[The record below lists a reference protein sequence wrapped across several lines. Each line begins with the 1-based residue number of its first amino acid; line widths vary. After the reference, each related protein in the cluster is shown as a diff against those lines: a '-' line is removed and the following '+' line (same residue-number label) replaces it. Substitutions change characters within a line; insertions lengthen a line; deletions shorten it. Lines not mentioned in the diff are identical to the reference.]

1 MKAVAIGT
9 TILAL
14 LGAVAVL
21 AWPASATDRA
31 RDNGEQV
38 GQAVNHLYEADT
50 AADVDAA
57 VAELDAAVS
66 DTRADV
72 SGDVA
77 DQVDDQADALSR
89 AADGFVGSR
98 TSDDSFEADL
108 YQSELDRALD
118 DLTEGA
124 GDFRGQGPEAQQAFW
139 DGLRSEVNS

>member
-1 MKAVAIGT
+1 MKAVAIGS
-9 TILAL
+9 TILAV

-57 VAELDAAVS
+57 VAELGAAVS

-72 SGDVA
+72 SSDVA
-77 DQVDDQADALSR
+77 DQIDDQADALSR

-98 TSDDSFEADL
+98 TGDDSFEADL
-108 YQSELDRALD
+108 YQAELDSALD
-118 DLTEGA
+118 DLTDNA
-124 GDFRGQGPEAQQAFW
+124 GDFRGQGPETQQAFW
-139 DGLRSEVNS
+139 DGFDSEVNS

>member
-9 TILAL
+9 TILAV

-38 GQAVNHLYEADT
+38 GQAVNHLYEADS

-57 VAELDAAVS
+57 VAGLDAAVS
-66 DTRADV
+66 DTRAEV

-77 DQVDDQADALSR
+77 DQVDDQTDALSR

-108 YQSELDRALD
+108 YQAELDGALD
-118 DLTEGA
+118 DLTDNA
-124 GDFRGQGPEAQQAFW
+124 SDFRGQGPEVRQAFW
-139 DGLRSEVNS
+139 DGLDSEVSS